1 MQFYVRRYNRKTGRN
16 GSTYKASMIWNSIPN
31 KFKDAENSQILKTLL
46 NSVRQTMNYLTFE
59 KGINRF
65 LNKEKDFK
73 YY

>member
-1 MQFYVRRYNRKTGRN
+1 
-16 GSTYKASMIWNSIPN
+16 MICNSIPN